1 MPTSVVVREII
12 RIINSNKDPV
22 SVFLEELMVKS
33 SEVTYSGWFS
43 LFALSTLI
51 NSTFAI
57 SLGTN
62 HCAISSWQA
71 FSVGMSLRN
80 LMILH
85 IQSATVLKTLEFS
98 LPMLQL
104 ANKDGQI
111 EGAAPGKGLLSIS
124 RGSRQLDAY
133 IQSIIKNTNHMI
145 LYCFLPSFLI
155 SMGEYDFLS
164 HLGLQIEPKK
174 SHPQT
179 L

>member
-71 FSVGMSLRN
+71 FS
-80 LMILH
+80 I
-85 IQSATVLKTLEFS
+85 ACK
-98 LPMLQL
+98 
-104 ANKDGQI
+104 
-111 EGAAPGKGLLSIS
+111 
-124 RGSRQLDAY
+124 
-133 IQSIIKNTNHMI
+133 
-145 LYCFLPSFLI
+145 
-155 SMGEYDFLS
+155 
-164 HLGLQIEPKK
+164 
-174 SHPQT
+174 
-179 L
+179 